1 MAAVRG
7 PVPQPRL
14 SLRRVYGATR
24 YQRVLML
31 SDIARVGFKVEN
43 FDRQNMKKLEAN
55 WFLTLHSESIP
66 NSTV

>member
-1 MAAVRG
+1 
-7 PVPQPRL
+7 
-14 SLRRVYGATR
+14 
-24 YQRVLML
+24 ML